1 MATEFPHAHTAP
13 DRIRAGSLRDR
24 RQRVRRLHDST
35 CTTTPP
41 AAPGVLTTLLC
52 ERCGNVN
59 LIRVKG
65 CWYCEKCHHKFDC
78 YGW

>member
-1 MATEFPHAHTAP
+1 MSNPSHAGGEPARRAAAEPKPGTAP
-13 DRIRAGSLRDR
+13 AEP
-24 RQRVRRLHDST
+24 T
-35 CTTTPP
+35 APP
-41 AAPGVLTTLLC
+41 TAPGALTTLLC

-65 CWYCEKCHHKFDC
+65 CWYCEKCHYKFDC

>member
-1 MATEFPHAHTAP
+1 MSNSSHTGGGP
-13 DRIRAGSLRDR
+13 ER
-24 RQRVRRLHDST
+24 
-35 CTTTPP
+35 PP
-41 AAPGVLTTLLC
+41 AADPKPGAAPAEPVAPPTGPGVLTTLLC

>member
-1 MATEFPHAHTAP
+1 MPEQPPTEPAPQRAAPGRSVPDGTAE
-13 DRIRAGSLRDR
+13 
-24 RQRVRRLHDST
+24 ST
-35 CTTTPP
+35 PVIP

-52 ERCGNVN
+52 ERCGNEN

>member
-1 MATEFPHAHTAP
+1 M
-13 DRIRAGSLRDR
+13 
-24 RQRVRRLHDST
+24 
-35 CTTTPP
+35 P

-52 ERCGNVN
+52 ERCGNEN

>member
-1 MATEFPHAHTAP
+1 MSNSSPGGVPERRAAADATPEQNP
-13 DRIRAGSLRDR
+13 DERP
-24 RQRVRRLHDST
+24 T
-35 CTTTPP
+35 
-41 AAPGVLTTLLC
+41 APGVLTALLC

>member
-1 MATEFPHAHTAP
+1 MPTPPSTDSTP
-13 DRIRAGSLRDR
+13 DRSAIPGST
-24 RQRVRRLHDST
+24 HDGTSDG
-35 CTTTPP
+35 TTTPP

-65 CWYCEKCHHKFDC
+65 CWYCEACHHKFDC

>member
-1 MATEFPHAHTAP
+1 MSVP
-13 DRIRAGSLRDR
+13 DRKDAEPAGPAAESPP
-24 RQRVRRLHDST
+24 ST
-35 CTTTPP
+35 ATPAPP
-41 AAPGVLTTLLC
+41 AGPGVLTTLVC

-65 CWYCEKCHHKFDC
+65 CWYCERCHYKFDC

>member
-1 MATEFPHAHTAP
+1 MPEQPP
-13 DRIRAGSLRDR
+13 DRPRAGLRRHWRHACR
-24 RQRVRRLHDST
+24 RT
-35 CTTTPP
+35 P
-41 AAPGVLTTLLC
+41 AAPAGPGALTTLLC

-65 CWYCEKCHHKFDC
+65 CWYCEKCHYKFDC

>member
-1 MATEFPHAHTAP
+1 MPEQPLSGPAP
-13 DRIRAGSLRDR
+13 DRAEKGGPAPD
-24 RQRVRRLHDST
+24 DE
-35 CTTTPP
+35 PKAP

-52 ERCGNVN
+52 EQCGNVN

-65 CWYCEKCHHKFDC
+65 CWYCEKCHYKFDC

>member
-1 MATEFPHAHTAP
+1 MSNTSHAGGGPERPAVVGPKPAHDPAEPAAP
-13 DRIRAGSLRDR
+13 P
-24 RQRVRRLHDST
+24 T
-35 CTTTPP
+35 
-41 AAPGVLTTLLC
+41 APGVLTTLLC

>member
-1 MATEFPHAHTAP
+1 MSADDRETAEP
-13 DRIRAGSLRDR
+13 AGPAAETSRAG
-24 RQRVRRLHDST
+24 
-35 CTTTPP
+35 TTPSKP
-41 AAPGVLTTLLC
+41 AGPGVLTTILC

-65 CWYCEKCHHKFDC
+65 CWYCEKCHYKFDC

>member
-1 MATEFPHAHTAP
+1 MADDSKAVP
-13 DRIRAGSLRDR
+13 RDA
-24 RQRVRRLHDST
+24 
-35 CTTTPP
+35 
-41 AAPGVLTTLLC
+41 AAPAPPSPTPRPPDVLTELVC

-65 CWYCEKCHHKFDC
+65 CWYCEKCHYKFDC